1 MPVTHELMA
10 RTGSY
15 TDRDGN
21 EKTRWTKCGI
31 VVEKDGRMSIKLE
44 AIPVGFD
51 GWLSAFEPRE
61 RDQARPQQPRRPAPR
76 DELDDGSDIP
86 F

>member
-21 EKTRWTKCGI
+21 EKARWTKCGI
-31 VVEKDGRMSIKLE
+31 IVEKDGRLSVKLE
-44 AIPVGFD
+44 ALPVEFD
-51 GWLSAFEPRE
+51 GWLSAFEPKPRE
-61 RDQARPQQPRRPAPR
+61 QVKVPQQRNTAR
-76 DELDDGSDIP
+76 DFDGEDIP

>member
-10 RTGSY
+10 RTGTY

-61 RDQARPQQPRRPAPR
+61 RDQARPQQPRRPAAAQR
-76 DELDDGSDIP
+76 DDLDEDIP